1 MSPLPLRLR
10 FFWTKSFTI
19 SLAFVAPLLT
29 LCLAPA
35 FILCLKYLSP
45 VTLPERWRKMKW
57 MMKDDERWNIFL
69 LLLYL
74 TSFKMKSSITSLVM
88 FSLSLPTTISLPDP
102 SLLFSLQE
110 PLHAL
115 YFSFMC
121 LSPWRWQQCLP
132 CCCSFCAQQHFF
144 LLLEDVWKILLNEW
158 LVLCFNC
165 LVVAQWIWCS
175 QDLELLELLHS
186 FWGGGMGNIIPT
198 ANTLLDLKNKY
209 FFSISTWLFSK
220 SKFLVALIVKI
231 FVLEI
236 IKSSSECFF
245 LFYFITW
252 LPFGSLRI
260 SWF

>member
-1 MSPLPLRLR
+1 M
-10 FFWTKSFTI
+10 
-19 SLAFVAPLLT
+19 APLLT

-144 LLLEDVWKILLNEW
+144 CYWRMSGKFCWMNDW
-158 LVLCFNC
+158 
-165 LVVAQWIWCS
+165 
-175 QDLELLELLHS
+175 
-186 FWGGGMGNIIPT
+186 
-198 ANTLLDLKNKY
+198 
-209 FFSISTWLFSK
+209 FF
-220 SKFLVALIVKI
+220 ALIA
-231 FVLEI
+231 LWWP
-236 IKSSSECFF
+236 S
-245 LFYFITW
+245 
-252 LPFGSLRI
+252 GSGVVRT
-260 SWF
+260 